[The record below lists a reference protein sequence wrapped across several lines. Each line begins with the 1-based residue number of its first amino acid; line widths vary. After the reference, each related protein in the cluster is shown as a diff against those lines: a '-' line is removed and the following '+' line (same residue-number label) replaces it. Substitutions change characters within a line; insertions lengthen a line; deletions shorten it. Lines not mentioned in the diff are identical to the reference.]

1 MRLEPRSHA
10 HARRA
15 ARHNLCPLGPGWNYC
30 RMQPRSAQNPSK
42 NQVEFVL
49 EKVSF
54 WCRFGAVFGA
64 IFRHFLLPDR
74 SWTGNFFT
82 DVDFPFPDGTLCFR
96 ERFFLKTRPKIAQ
109 SRLQE
114 ATFSLLNFDLDF
126 GSILAPFCLPK
137 CLPWATL
144 FGTKIDRKIDRK
156 SDRSKSPPKT
166 APRAPKTAPR
176 LPQDRPKSAPG
187 RVLELF
193 LGLFNNKEQ
202 QREVRATK
210 NSKEKQSYSIIV

>member
-1 MRLEPRSHA
+1 MLRSFS
-10 HARRA
+10 
-15 ARHNLCPLGPGWNYC
+15 LFFSDQIFDLVFVPLWLPFCLPFGTLF
-30 RMQPRSAQNPSK
+30 RSFS
-42 NQVEFVL
+42 
-49 EKVSF
+49 
-54 WCRFGAVFGA
+54 
-64 IFRHFLLPDR
+64 LPDR
-74 SWTGNFFT
+74 SCTPLSFKN
-82 DVDFPFPDGTLCFR
+82 VDFPFPGGTLCFR

-114 ATFSLLNFDLDF
+114 ATFSLLNFDLGF
-126 GSILAPFCLPK
+126 GPIFDPFCLPK

-144 FGTKIDRKIDRK
+144 VGTKIDQKIDRK
-156 SDRSKSPPKT
+156 SDRSKSRPKP

-193 LGLFNNKEQ
+193 LGLYSNKEQ

-210 NSKEKQSYSIIV
+210 NSKEKQSYSMIV

>member
-1 MRLEPRSHA
+1 MLFQMSRFPFLAQKGSRKSQAGGFFFEVFFALFFGSNFDLVLVPFWLPFCLPFGTLFRSF
-10 HARRA
+10 
-15 ARHNLCPLGPGWNYC
+15 
-30 RMQPRSAQNPSK
+30 S
-42 NQVEFVL
+42 
-49 EKVSF
+49 
-54 WCRFGAVFGA
+54 
-64 IFRHFLLPDR
+64 LPDR
-74 SWTGNFFT
+74 SWTPLSFKN
-82 DVDFPFPDGTLCFR
+82 VDFPFPDGTLCFR
-96 ERFFLKTRPKIAQ
+96 ERFFLKKRPKIAQ

-144 FGTKIDRKIDRK
+144 FGTKIDQKIDRK

-193 LGLFNNKEQ
+193 LRLFNNKEQ